1 MHDFVDLANE
11 VGDSLLPALS
21 FYFLL
26 ANIVEQSLDLDLSHF
41 SCVFLSLDLSLRKG
55 KLLFVLDEL
64 AFKVFD
70 LLFARFETSFDI
82 LGQVGEYLLGFLK
95 ILDLEF
101 VPEYF
106 SLFLL
111 EIFLDLFLLEFESSN
126 LFFPLELLQDEI
138 FNQFFL
144 VGDSYGKLPL
154 FVLVLSGL
162 PFESY

>member
-1 MHDFVDLANE
+1 MGE
-11 VGDSLLPALS
+11 
-21 FYFLL
+21 
-26 ANIVEQSLDLDLSHF
+26 
-41 SCVFLSLDLSLRKG
+41 
-55 KLLFVLDEL
+55 LLFVLDEL

-70 LLFARFETSFDI
+70 LLFTRLETSFDI

-95 ILDLEF
+95 IFNLEL
-101 VPEYF
+101 VTEDF

-111 EIFLDLFLLEFESSN
+111 EILLDIFLLEFKSSN
-126 LFFPLELLQDEI
+126 LFFPLELLQNEI

-144 VGDSYGKLPL
+144 VGDSYGKLLL